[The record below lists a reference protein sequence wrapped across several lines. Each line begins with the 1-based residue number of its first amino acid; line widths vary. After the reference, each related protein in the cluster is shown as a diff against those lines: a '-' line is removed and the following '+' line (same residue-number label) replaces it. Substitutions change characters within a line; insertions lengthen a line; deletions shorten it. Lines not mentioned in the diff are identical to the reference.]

1 MMMERKLS
9 LQISLQ
15 RNDRLVKL
23 IVVSVLGLL
32 LLCYCLQILIF
43 LLPLLYPGYN
53 TVKVLQVLPT
63 HLQASQLPQ
72 FPHSW
77 TFQSDSVTE
86 RRRWLSYWL
95 VYGSLTLT
103 EQFLFLLAWL
113 LPLYTT
119 TRTVF
124 LLWCLAPIQH
134 NGADI
139 VYKLLIKQN
148 TVTQSKS

>member
-1 MMMERKLS
+1 MERKLS

-15 RNDRLVKL
+15 RNDRVVKL
-23 IVVSVLGLL
+23 ILVSVLGLL
-32 LLCYCLQILIF
+32 LLCYCLQILMF

-53 TVKVLQVLPT
+53 TVKVL
-63 HLQASQLPQ
+63 
-72 FPHSW
+72 
-77 TFQSDSVTE
+77 QSDSVTE

-148 TVTQSKS
+148 TVTQSK